1 MTRESPAIGLPYRQG
16 QQEERFF
23 KSRTHIAQIVSVD
36 DLNGRGTVRVATTGE
51 EYTLT
56 LPLGGFSINGISSSW
71 MRYMPQ
77 RRDHVKLTFGP
88 DNRPEIV
95 GYAAFGEEPD
105 GADAAS
111 RQGGHIPKNG
121 AYATV
126 RRLAEQNVNG
136 LQIFRRLRPGEW
148 DMRSTGG
155 AEIYGNRFGTLTL
168 SGGAPAV
175 VTLDKQHSEIRGRT
189 GLTVLG
195 GDGVEVR
202 FGDVKRKLLP
212 SSVVEEAV
220 TVNPIGAIAPK
231 EFSVDVSYK
240 TPPLGTP
247 TLTFYDFAA
256 GDVRGSAGLP
266 VAGPA
271 ALPLRA
277 RERFYDPSGLITTVS
292 TEIDAIGNIQIRQIA
307 TALPLGYDA
316 KFARVHL
323 ASSTFATLA
332 SDLPV
337 GGVYLG
343 KEFATEPFVKGFSF
357 FTSAVVPWVT
367 VNVLQST
374 SLLAFMTAFV
384 ACDPV
389 FKKISGLTP
398 AEIALLTAATTT
410 ATAAI
415 AATTAVVSGG
425 PTYTA
430 AVATSLSLKI
440 FGE

>member
-1 MTRESPAIGLPYRQG
+1 MTRESPPVGLPYRHG
-16 QQEERFF
+16 QQDERFF
-23 KSRTHIAQIVSVD
+23 KSRTHVAQIVSVD
-36 DLNGRGTVRVATTGE
+36 DLNGRVTVRLATTSE
-51 EYTLT
+51 EYTLIV
-56 LPLGGFSINGISSSW
+56 PLGGLSINGTESSW

-77 RRDHVKLTFGP
+77 RRDHVKITFGP

-105 GADAAS
+105 GVDAAS

-126 RRLAEQNVNG
+126 RRLAEKNVNG

-148 DMRSTGG
+148 DMRSSGA

-168 SGGAPAV
+168 AGGAQAV

-195 GDGVEVR
+195 GDGVDLR
-202 FGDVKRKLLP
+202 LGDVKRKLLP
-212 SSVVEEAV
+212 SSVVEESV
-220 TVNPIGAIAPK
+220 TVNPTGALAPK
-231 EFSVDVSYK
+231 EFSVEVKYK

-247 TLTFYDFAA
+247 ELTFYDFAA
-256 GDVRGSAGLP
+256 GDVRDSVGLP
-266 VAGPA
+266 VPGPA

-292 TEIDAIGNIQIRQIA
+292 TEVDAIGNIQIRQA
-307 TALPLGYDA
+307 VTALPLGYDA

-343 KEFATEPFVKGFSF
+343 KEFATEPFVKGRSF
-357 FTSAVVPWVT
+357 MLNAVTPWVT
-367 VNVLQST
+367 TQVADATAV
-374 SLLAFMTAFV
+374 LAFMTAFV

-398 AEIALLTAATTT
+398 AEIALLTTATGA
-410 ATAAI
+410 ATAAV
-415 AATTAVVSGG
+415 ATKGAVVAGG
-425 PTYTA
+425 PTYVTA
-430 AVATSLSLKI
+430 AITSLSLKI